1 MLLCNKEAMLII
13 YKEGIVMKKTKGI
26 IWGVFIIALGI
37 LWGLKEANVIV
48 LSNLYFDGWW
58 TLFIII
64 PSVIGL
70 ITEKNKKGSLICLA
84 VGLALLANEYFDL
97 WRFKN
102 YLLPLIIVIIGA
114 SVIVGNIFDK
124 KTDYPQ
130 VDRQGAQDPDTYGE
144 PVYIP
149 QGNQEYYAS
158 FSSQNYQFD
167 KGFAG
172 GKFCATFGAIV
183 IDIRNA
189 DIVHNCVIDAK
200 ATFGGID
207 IYVPSDVRVVVKS
220 NSFFGGVS
228 DKTNKNLPPDAKTIF
243 INSSNLFGGTDV
255 K

>member
-1 MLLCNKEAMLII
+1 
-13 YKEGIVMKKTKGI
+13 MKKTKGI

-84 VGLALLANEYFDL
+84 VGLALFANEYFDL
-97 WRFKN
+97 WRYKK
-102 YLLPLIIVIIGA
+102 YLLPLVIVIIGA

-130 VDRQGAQDPDTYGE
+130 VDGQGAQGPDTYGE
-144 PVYIP
+144 PVYIS
-149 QGNQEYYAS
+149 QGNQQYSAV
-158 FSSQNYQFD
+158 FSGEDYRFD
-167 KGFAG
+167 NGFAG
-172 GKFCATFGAIV
+172 GKFSAIFGGIKL
-183 IDIRNA
+183 DIRNA
-189 DIVHNCVIDAK
+189 DIVHNCVINANSI
-200 ATFGGID
+200 FGGMD
-207 IYVPSDVRVVVKS
+207 IYVPQDVRVVVKS
-220 NSFFGGVS
+220 NSFLGGIS
-228 DKTNKNLPPDAKTIF
+228 DESNKNLPPDAKTIF
-243 INSSNLFGGTDV
+243 VNATNIFGGTDI

>member
-1 MLLCNKEAMLII
+1 
-13 YKEGIVMKKTKGI
+13 MKKTKGI

-84 VGLALLANEYFDL
+84 VGLALFANEYFDL

-130 VDRQGAQDPDTYGE
+130 VDGQGAQDPDTYGE
-144 PVYIP
+144 PVL
-149 QGNQEYYAS
+149 
-158 FSSQNYQFD
+158 QN
-167 KGFAG
+167 G
-172 GKFCATFGAIV
+172 G
-183 IDIRNA
+183 
-189 DIVHNCVIDAK
+189 
-200 ATFGGID
+200 
-207 IYVPSDVRVVVKS
+207 
-220 NSFFGGVS
+220 
-228 DKTNKNLPPDAKTIF
+228 
-243 INSSNLFGGTDV
+243 
-255 K
+255 

>member
-1 MLLCNKEAMLII
+1 
-13 YKEGIVMKKTKGI
+13 MKKTKGI

>member
-1 MLLCNKEAMLII
+1 
-13 YKEGIVMKKTKGI
+13 MKKTKGI
-26 IWGVFIIALGI
+26 IGGVFIVALGI
-37 LWGLKEANVIV
+37 LWGLKEANVIM

-84 VGLALLANEYFDL
+84 VGLVLFANEYFDL

-130 VDRQGAQDPDTYGE
+130 VDGQGAQDPDTYGE

-158 FSSQNYQFD
+158 FTSEDYRFD
-167 KGFAG
+167 NGFAG
-172 GKFCATFGAIV
+172 GKFSATFGGIKL
-183 IDIRNA
+183 DIRNA
-189 DIVHNCVIDAK
+189 DIVHNCVINTN
-200 ATFGGID
+200 ATFGRVE
-207 IYVPSDVRVVVKS
+207 IYVPQDVRVVVKS
-220 NSFFGGVS
+220 NSVFGGTS
-228 DKTNKNLPPDAKTIF
+228 DKSNKNLPPDAKTVF
-243 INSSNLFGGTDV
+243 VNATNLFGGTDI

>member
-1 MLLCNKEAMLII
+1 
-13 YKEGIVMKKTKGI
+13 MKKTKGI

-84 VGLALLANEYFDL
+84 VGLALFANEYFDL
-97 WRFKN
+97 WKYKK

-130 VDRQGAQDPDTYGE
+130 VDGQGAQSPDTYGE

-149 QGNQEYYAS
+149 QGNQ
-158 FSSQNYQFD
+158 
-167 KGFAG
+167 
-172 GKFCATFGAIV
+172 
-183 IDIRNA
+183 
-189 DIVHNCVIDAK
+189 
-200 ATFGGID
+200 
-207 IYVPSDVRVVVKS
+207 
-220 NSFFGGVS
+220 
-228 DKTNKNLPPDAKTIF
+228 
-243 INSSNLFGGTDV
+243 
-255 K
+255 

>member
-1 MLLCNKEAMLII
+1 
-13 YKEGIVMKKTKGI
+13 MKKTKGI

-84 VGLALLANEYFDL
+84 VGVLLFANEYFDL
-97 WRFKN
+97 WKYKK

-124 KTDYPQ
+124 RTDYPQ
-130 VDRQGAQDPDTYGE
+130 VDGQGAQSPDTYGE

-158 FSSQNYQFD
+158 FTSEDYRFD
-167 KGFAG
+167 NGFAG
-172 GKFCATFGAIV
+172 GKFSATFGGIKL
-183 IDIRNA
+183 DIRNA
-189 DIVHNCVIDAK
+189 DIVHNCVINTN
-200 ATFGGID
+200 ATFGRVE
-207 IYVPSDVRVVVKS
+207 IYVPQDVRVVVKS
-220 NSFFGGVS
+220 NSVFGGTS
-228 DKTNKNLPPDAKTIF
+228 DKSNKNLPPDAKTVF
-243 INSSNLFGGTDV
+243 VNATNLFGGTDI

>member
-1 MLLCNKEAMLII
+1 
-13 YKEGIVMKKTKGI
+13 MKKTKGI

-70 ITEKNKKGSLICLA
+70 ITEKNKKGSLISLA
-84 VGLALLANEYFDL
+84 VGLVLFANEYFDL

-130 VDRQGAQDPDTYGE
+130 VDGQCAQEPDTYGE

-158 FSSQNYQFD
+158 FTSEDYRFD
-167 KGFAG
+167 NGFAG
-172 GKFCATFGAIV
+172 GKFSATFGGIKL
-183 IDIRNA
+183 DIRNA
-189 DIVHNCVIDAK
+189 DIVHNCVINTN
-200 ATFGGID
+200 ATFGRVE
-207 IYVPSDVRVVVKS
+207 IYVPQDVRVVVKS
-220 NSFFGGVS
+220 NSVFGGTS
-228 DKTNKNLPPDAKTIF
+228 DKSNKNLPPDAKTVF
-243 INSSNLFGGTDV
+243 VNATNLFGGTDI

>member
-1 MLLCNKEAMLII
+1 
-13 YKEGIVMKKTKGI
+13 MKKTKGI

-84 VGLALLANEYFDL
+84 VGLALFANEYFDL
-97 WRFKN
+97 WRYKK
-102 YLLPLIIVIIGA
+102 YLLPLIIVVIGA

-124 KTDYPQ
+124 KTDYLQ
-130 VDRQGAQDPDTYGE
+130 VDGQGAQDPDTYGE

-158 FSSQNYQFD
+158 FTSEDYRFD
-167 KGFAG
+167 NGFAG
-172 GKFCATFGAIV
+172 GKFSATFGGIKL
-183 IDIRNA
+183 DIRNA
-189 DIVHNCVIDAK
+189 DIVHNCVINTN
-200 ATFGGID
+200 ATFGRVE
-207 IYVPSDVRVVVKS
+207 IYVPQDVRVVAKS
-220 NSFFGGVS
+220 NSVFGGTS
-228 DKTNKNLPPDAKTIF
+228 DKSNKNLPPDAKTVF
-243 INSSNLFGGTDV
+243 VNATNLFGGTDI

>member
-1 MLLCNKEAMLII
+1 
-13 YKEGIVMKKTKGI
+13 MKKTKGI

-84 VGLALLANEYFDL
+84 VGLVLFANEYFDL

-130 VDRQGAQDPDTYGE
+130 VDGQGVQDPDTYGE

-158 FSSQNYQFD
+158 FTSEDYRFD
-167 KGFAG
+167 NGFAG
-172 GKFCATFGAIV
+172 GKFSATFGGIKL
-183 IDIRNA
+183 DIRNA
-189 DIVHNCVIDAK
+189 DIVHNCVINTN
-200 ATFGGID
+200 ATFGGVE
-207 IYVPSDVRVVVKS
+207 IYVPQDVRVVVKS
-220 NSFFGGVS
+220 NSVFGGTS
-228 DKTNKNLPPDAKTIF
+228 DKSNKNLPPDAKTVF
-243 INSSNLFGGTDV
+243 VNATNLFGGTDI